1 MTPDPT
7 APSTVD
13 SPAICFGASNGYTIT
28 GDQIQLNADLNI
40 LDAEY
45 AASAAWALQLWALD
59 TPFVSGELSGVKVA
73 EIRLDP
79 LPEAAPPSI
88 TVAGSTFVMPPA
100 GDRDWSMLMV
110 LAASEDGDFWH
121 IHAFANYPRPE
132 RFALPR
138 ILGKVGYQLT
148 EDQIEL
154 TVDAIQNPRDPA
166 NMSGTLSLELWALTA
181 PYAGGA
187 FDGIPLAGVVIGSLP
202 GQGQQL
208 DLRTTAHRAPIPPG
222 SWSLVL
228 MLREWTLAGYVTRD
242 YANFAVPYTGEAPQ
256 SSNLVQVSAAP
267 ESSPVVAPESATP
280 IPAAADTAPPQ
291 RYPNEAADPVQPDET
306 QNPVGSVD
314 QTAIVDPPRAKG
326 GGTSIF
332 GRFWKW
338 LGF

>member
-1 MTPDPT
+1 MTTYPT

-13 SPAICFGASNGYTIT
+13 SPAICFGVSNGYTIT
-28 GDQIQLNADLNI
+28 GDQIHLSADLNI
-40 LDAEY
+40 LDSEHAT
-45 AASAAWALQLWALD
+45 SAAWALQLWALD
-59 TPFVSGELSGVKVA
+59 TPFVGGELSGVKVA

-79 LPEAAPPSI
+79 LPETAPPSI
-88 TVAGSTFVMPPA
+88 AVAGSTFVMPPA
-100 GDRDWSMLMV
+100 GVRDWAMLMV
-110 LAASEDGDFWH
+110 LAAGEDGDFQH

-166 NMSGTLSLELWALTA
+166 NMSGTLSLELWALTT
-181 PYAGGA
+181 PYAGGT

-208 DLRTTAHRAPIPPG
+208 DLRTTAHRTPTPPG

-242 YANFAVPYTGEAPQ
+242 YANFETLYTGEAPQ
-256 SSNLVQVSAAP
+256 TSNPVQVTVAP
-267 ESSPVVAPESATP
+267 EASPVVAPEAEA
-280 IPAAADTAPPQ
+280 PAPAADTTSSQ
-291 RYPNEAADPVQPDET
+291 QHPNEETDPVQPSET

-314 QTAIVDPPRAKG
+314 QTEIIDPPRATDS
-326 GGTSIF
+326 GTSIF